1 MLPGIDTEVDP
12 SPKKLAPTPS
22 ETTQTTRIA
31 ELCHQSYICK
41 NVYQRNFGMLQK
53 VGTHFSTIVSLND
66 DKVLEDYWNYRVSRL
81 LNLEIVGIT
90 DQALWCHNPCLFL
103 KVTWDSF
110 RVLGRRHSSAL
121 SRVSPGSRRRTP
133 RASGHGHYCAA
144 TICVGT
150 PIIIQRW
157 LWWSSPTSLPPRDP
171 GWRRGFLASP
181 PPTALLR
188 QRDEGI
194 HPTLPMDRGC
204 LCGGF
209 RWALHRWSL
218 CTGRAIEAQSLG
230 LHFWHS
236 LIQLSSPPP
245 RGALAGEAHLAS
257 FN

>member
-53 VGTHFSTIVSLND
+53 VGTHFSTIVSLNV

-121 SRVSPGSRRRTP
+121 SRVSTGSRRRTP
-133 RASGHGHYCAA
+133 PRHASCHGNK
-144 TICVGT
+144 
-150 PIIIQRW
+150 
-157 LWWSSPTSLPPRDP
+157 LSPTSKSLVATQTIP
-171 GWRRGFLASP
+171 S
-181 PPTALLR
+181 PTA
-188 QRDEGI
+188 D
-194 HPTLPMDRGC
+194 TC
-204 LCGGF
+204 
-209 RWALHRWSL
+209 ASL
-218 CTGRAIEAQSLG
+218 VRE
-230 LHFWHS
+230 
-236 LIQLSSPPP
+236 
-245 RGALAGEAHLAS
+245 
-257 FN
+257 

>member
-1 MLPGIDTEVDP
+1 MLPEIDTEVDP

-53 VGTHFSTIVSLND
+53 VGTHFSTIVSLNV

-121 SRVSPGSRRRTP
+121 SRVSPAVPPVPLVMVIIAPLRY
-133 RASGHGHYCAA
+133 ASEH
-144 TICVGT
+144 
-150 PIIIQRW
+150 
-157 LWWSSPTSLPPRDP
+157 LSSSSAGCGGPLPPRCLP
-171 GWRRGFLASP
+171 GIRGGVVGS
-181 PPTALLR
+181 
-188 QRDEGI
+188 
-194 HPTLPMDRGC
+194 
-204 LCGGF
+204 
-209 RWALHRWSL
+209 
-218 CTGRAIEAQSLG
+218 
-230 LHFWHS
+230 
-236 LIQLSSPPP
+236 
-245 RGALAGEAHLAS
+245 
-257 FN
+257 